1 MTTAKYE
8 PTTTRSFYN
17 TWGAR
22 EWDRLESSFE
32 NRINYRIHREL
43 LAEHIRPGD
52 EVLEAGAGPGR
63 FTIEMARI
71 GATITACDLSDVQ
84 LSVNRE
90 KVTEAGLADRVT
102 GWHQADIVDLG
113 RFESNRY
120 DAVVCVGSV
129 LSCVLDKTPEAVS
142 ELVRT
147 CKPGGLIVISVT
159 SRHGYV
165 RAFLKQ
171 ILALANAG
179 DAQLSAVDTA
189 VRTGD
194 VVGIQAEIEL
204 LTTHF
209 FTWEELR
216 GLLVERDCEI
226 VTASASN
233 FLSADDPEL
242 DAALA
247 GNQALMDRF
256 VQWEL
261 EACRAPGAIDGGTHI
276 LTVARKRA

>member
-1 MTTAKYE
+1 MTTYE

-17 TWGAR
+17 SWGAR

-43 LAEHIRPGD
+43 LASHIRPGD

-84 LSVNRE
+84 LSVNE
-90 KVTEAGLADRVT
+90 QKVTEAGLADHVT

-113 RFESNRY
+113 QFESDRY

-129 LSCVLDKTPEAVS
+129 LSCVLDRTPDAVS

-147 CKPGGLIVISVT
+147 CKPGGLIIISVT

-171 ILALANAG
+171 ILALAG
-179 DAQLSAVDTA
+179 GGSEQLSAVDKA
-189 VRTGD
+189 VRSGD

-209 FTWEELR
+209 FTWQELR
-216 GLLVERDCEI
+216 GLLEDRGCEI

-233 FLSADDPEL
+233 FFSADDPEL
-242 DAALA
+242 DATLA
-247 GNQALMDRF
+247 ANPALMDTF
-256 VQWEL
+256 VQWEM
-261 EACRAPGAIDGGTHI
+261 EACRAPGAVDGGTHI
-276 LTVARKRA
+276 LTVARKS